1 MSERDPNEAIDDV
14 ADERAEGEAPSEE
27 EREFL
32 HGEGVERGGPD
43 DGEPSREELADDARS

>member
-1 MSERDPNEAIDDV
+1 MSGRDPNEAIEETRR
-14 ADERAEGEAPSEE
+14 EREQGEAPSED

-32 HGEGVERGGPD
+32 HGEGVERGTPD